1 MTSGL
6 DVRSLLVMKTL
17 IVTALVLIAVAAAA
31 AATASSRSAG
41 SSLELVQHD
50 AHFQFVDVAPRGG
63 VQKPPSE
70 GDEYV
75 IGGSLAEAGKPAGT
89 SNLVCTVTQP
99 GRAGASE
106 CVGTIVVAGGTIS
119 FSGFSR
125 LATNGDVFAV
135 TGGTG
140 RYVGA
145 SGTIVSSQGKGG
157 ADDLSIRLR

>member
-1 MTSGL
+1 MTSGRRG
-6 DVRSLLVMKTL
+6 RSVLLMKTL
-17 IVTALVLIAVAAAA
+17 IVTALLVFAVAATAV
-31 AATASSRSAG
+31 ATASSRSAVT
-41 SSLELVQHD
+41 SIELVQHD

-75 IGGSLAEAGKPAGT
+75 IGGSLSEAGKPAGT

-106 CVGTIVVAGGTIS
+106 CVGSIVVAGGTIS
-119 FSGFSR
+119 MSGFSR
-125 LATNGDVFAV
+125 IATNGDVFAV

-145 SGTIVSSQGKGG
+145 TGTVVSSQGKGG
-157 ADDLSIRLR
+157 ADDLAIRLR